1 MGKCDGEENMIEKML
16 RQELFSL
23 GNFLCKI

>member
-1 MGKCDGEENMIEKML
+1 MGKCDGEENMTEKML

>member
-1 MGKCDGEENMIEKML
+1 MGKCEVEENMTEKML